1 MSQEVASLIAE
12 ALAQPKDAVMYRL
25 SERLRAAFPDWYVL
39 ESEEKAFDVPRFASV
54 DNCSLSTRPGPH
66 SEFDTRHWA
75 AHATFYRLP
84 HNAWQ
89 SLSWEGIEFEL
100 VTVGI
105 QGHYCRE
112 VRRYLVAPDRETAER
127 FFLTVCEWNME
138 VRGEVLVYHD
148 GWDRDEDL
156 LAAIE
161 GSTLDNLV
169 LEGGLKE
176 RVRADVEGFFRA
188 RETYEKYGIP
198 WKRGVLF
205 LGPPGNGK
213 THMIKALVNLL
224 EIPALYVRS
233 FERERG
239 TDQSAMQEVFQRAR
253 KSAPCLLI
261 LEDLDALLNDEN
273 RSFFLNELDGFAAN
287 TGVMVIGTTNHPER
301 LDPAI
306 LERPSRFD
314 RKVTFHLPSEEG
326 REAFLRQF
334 RETLEPALRLTD
346 EDLDEV
352 VGLTDDF
359 SYAYLKELY
368 LSAMMAWIAVEGA
381 RPVGEVMREQIDVLR
396 GQMQTAAEEPSLT
409 PGTSRSQRSMQR
421 WRKAMQRQARM

>member
-1 MSQEVASLIAE
+1 MSKEVTSLIAE
-12 ALAQPKDAVMYRL
+12 ALAQPKDAVMYCL
-25 SERLRAAFPDWYVL
+25 SERLAAAFPDRYVL
-39 ESEEKAFDVPRFASV
+39 ETGEQAFDVPRFASV
-54 DNCSLSTRPGPH
+54 EECALQARPAPH
-66 SEFDTRHWA
+66 SEFDARHWA
-75 AHATFYRLP
+75 AHASVYRLP

-89 SLSWEGIEFEL
+89 SLTWEGVEFDL
-100 VTVGI
+100 ITVGI
-105 QGHYCRE
+105 QGHFCRE
-112 VRRYLVAPDRETAER
+112 IRRYLIAPDRETAER
-127 FFLTVCEWNME
+127 FFLHVCEWNLE

-156 LAAIE
+156 LNAIE

-169 LEGGLKE
+169 LEDGLKE

-239 TDQSAMQEVFQRAR
+239 TEQSAMQEVFQRAR

-287 TGVMVIGTTNHPER
+287 TGVMVVGTTNHPER

-326 REAFLRQF
+326 REGFLRQF

-346 EDLDEV
+346 GELGEV
-352 VGLTDDF
+352 VRLTDDF

-368 LSAMMAWIAVEGA
+368 LSAMMAWIAAEGT
-381 RPVGEVMREQIDVLR
+381 RPVGEVMREQVDMLR
-396 GQMQTAAEEPSLT
+396 QQMQTAAEEPSMT
-409 PGTSRSQRSMQR
+409 PGASRTQRSMQR
-421 WRKAMQRQARM
+421 WRKTMQRQMRM